1 MAMATRLAA
10 ADSRQ
15 LQKGRRK
22 KLLSAGARSLAS
34 SVNKLASKQ
43 ADNPLRVGRNPVV
56 CQMHDRRGSIAA
68 VFPRDDRGMTAAS
81 SAG

>member
-1 MAMATRLAA
+1 MATATGLAA

-43 ADNPLRVGRNPVV
+43 ADNPVSYTHLTLPTTIRV
-56 CQMHDRRGSIAA
+56 
-68 VFPRDDRGMTAAS
+68 
-81 SAG
+81 